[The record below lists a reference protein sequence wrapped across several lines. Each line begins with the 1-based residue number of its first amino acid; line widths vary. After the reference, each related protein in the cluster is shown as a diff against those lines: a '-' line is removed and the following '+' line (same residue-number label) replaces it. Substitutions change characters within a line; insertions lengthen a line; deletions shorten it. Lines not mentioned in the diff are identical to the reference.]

1 MPFSL
6 EFLMDWEDGSGRG
19 GLQGIR
25 GALGM
30 EPQTCHGSQPAKAI
44 FFICKVGVLAQS
56 RAINPHGHSHQ
67 ASLLDGQWQL
77 GLSAEESSIYPS
89 IRPAAPW
96 AQPCSRGEGRGRE
109 QTGKAL
115 GPGRPLH
122 TEDTSPG
129 DRLTMTGPGDLESW
143 KVVLMGTATLGGPS
157 YPVGRPVL
165 LITSWAKGPKS

>member
-1 MPFSL
+1 MAGTGEDCRASEGLSAWSL
-6 EFLMDWEDGSGRG
+6 RPAMGPTLSPACKGHFL
-19 GLQGIR
+19 
-25 GALGM
+25 
-30 EPQTCHGSQPAKAI
+30 
-44 FFICKVGVLAQS
+44 ICKVGVLAQS

-67 ASLLDGQWQL
+67 ASLLDGRWQL
-77 GLSAEESSIYPS
+77 CLSAEESSIYPS
-89 IRPAAPW
+89 IHPAAPW
-96 AQPCSRGEGRGRE
+96 ARPCSRGEGHSRE

-143 KVVLMGTATLGGPS
+143 EVVLMGTATLGDPS

-165 LITSWAKGPKS
+165 PTTSRAKGPKS